1 MDRFKIN
8 EKLSEY
14 CGFDVDLIFN
24 NTDFLVVFGGAIRD
38 IIQGIDVDKI
48 NDIDILCLPASKNV
62 AIVVLLE
69 NGYSENGFIKKNLHS
84 IYKDIRYIFEP
95 RTFFKGS
102 KVIQLITPS
111 SVFRPRNLY
120 QHIKNGSGFR
130 DKSKKLY
137 DDMTIPYYD
146 LLSNVDISSS
156 GTFFDGE
163 TLYES
168 IDDSIIHC
176 QRRVYRVNDKAL
188 MYNYART
195 MGRVEKLKSH
205 GWNDIDNTIAN
216 GDMALER
223 ILKLHKLLNIHE
235 PNILDFKEKILRKF
249 V

>member
-1 MDRFKIN
+1 MNIFKIK

-14 CGFDVDLIFN
+14 SGFDMDLIFN

-48 NDIDILCLPASKNV
+48 NDIDILCLPESKHK
-62 AIVVLLE
+62 AIQVLTE
-69 NGYSENGFIKKNLHS
+69 NGYVENGFIKKNLHS
-84 IYKDIRYIFEP
+84 IYKDIKYIFEP
-95 RTFFKGS
+95 STFFKGT

-146 LLSNVDISSS
+146 LLANVDISSS
-156 GTFFDGE
+156 GTFYDGE

-168 IDDSIIHC
+168 VDDSIIHC

-188 MYNYART
+188 MYNYGRT
-195 MGRVEKLKSH
+195 MTRVEKLKSH
-205 GWNDIDNTIAN
+205 GWNDIDDAIAN

-223 ILKLHKLLNIHE
+223 ILKLHKLLCIYP
-235 PNILDFKEKILRKF
+235 PNIDDFKDKMFRKF